1 MWHESHWYWFD
12 RVGSLEQSHVEV
24 CPVWGVHAYAGL
36 VLIIHHLASINI
48 YKCLLW
54 AGQWWRK
61 GAEESH
67 QRLYAYCTVCTT
79 SHQIVPYHLL
89 EKMTKLENN
98 LALAVTIII
107 FRKRI
112 HYYLH
117 QYHIWIEE
125 VKLSPGLVEMKVKV
139 ASSCLTLC
147 NPMGCSPPGSSVHR
161 IFQGRM
167 LQWVAIAFSRESSQY
182 FLHWQADSLPL
193 CHLGSHQGG
202 L

>member
-1 MWHESHWYWFD
+1 MSKAVVAE
-12 RVGSLEQSHVEV
+12 RGR
-24 CPVWGVHAYAGL
+24 GVTSEIVH
-36 VLIIHHLASINI
+36 I
-48 YKCLLW
+48 
-54 AGQWWRK
+54 
-61 GAEESH
+61 
-67 QRLYAYCTVCTT
+67 LYHMYNVTPDCTV
-79 SHQIVPYHLL
+79 SFVR
-89 EKMTKLENN
+89 KMTKLENN
-98 LALAVTIII
+98 LALTVTIII

-125 VKLSPGLVEMKVKV
+125 VKLSPGLVEMKVKVLV